1 MPGFVVLGAR
11 NLGGAILD
19 RFLADGWSGAAIV
32 RSEETAEA
40 VRARGAT
47 GIVADVTDREA
58 LRAAL
63 ARAREGLGSIDAVVN
78 AVSLA
83 PPPGP
88 GAPWGGGPAADAP
101 PEAFDA
107 WCAATARLC
116 HSFLALGAEQ
126 LRASGGGTLIQVSNA
141 TSRHAVAG
149 AGLWSAGQQAAR
161 AITQAA
167 ALELRDEGIHACFLI
182 AGAPIDSPKS
192 RPRMEA
198 DGVPV
203 EAALDMGEIAKAVAY
218 LVSQGPR
225 GQSYVLDL
233 SAAQAGWI
241 P

>member
-1 MPGFVVLGAR
+1 MPGLVVLGAR

-19 RFLADGWSGAAIV
+19 RFVADGWDVAAIV
-32 RSEETAEA
+32 RSEETAAA
-40 VRARGAT
+40 VRERGGT
-47 GIVADVTDREA
+47 GIVADVTDP
-58 LRAAL
+58 AAL
-63 ARAREGLGSIDAVVN
+63 DAALGEAEAALGSLDALVN

-88 GAPWGGGPAADAP
+88 GAPWGGGPVADSS
-101 PEAFDA
+101 PEAFDV

-116 HSFLALGAEQ
+116 HSFLSLGARR
-126 LRASGGGTLIQVSNA
+126 LRSSGGGTLVQVSNA
-141 TSRHAVAG
+141 MSRHVAPG
-149 AGLWSAGQQAAR
+149 AGLWGAAQQASR

-198 DGVPV
+198 DGVPL
-203 EAALDMGEIAKAVAY
+203 EGSLDMAEIAGAVAY

-233 SAAQAGWI
+233 SAQQARWI

>member
-1 MPGFVVLGAR
+1 MPGLVVLGAR
-11 NLGGAILD
+11 NLGGAIVD
-19 RFLADGWSGAAIV
+19 RFLADGWAAAAIV
-32 RSEETAEA
+32 RSEETRAA
-40 VRARGAT
+40 VDARGAT
-47 GIVADVTDREA
+47 GIVADVTDRDA

-63 ARAREGLGSIDAVVN
+63 AQARGALGSVDAVVN

-88 GAPWGGGPAADAP
+88 GAPWGGGPVADAP
-101 PEAFDA
+101 AAAFDA

-141 TSRHAVAG
+141 TSRHAVKG

-161 AITQAA
+161 AITQVA

-203 EAALDMGEIAKAVAY
+203 AATLEMPAVAAAAAY
-218 LVSQGPR
+218 LASQDGR
-225 GQSYVLDL
+225 GHSYVLDL
-233 SAAQAGWI
+233 TAEQAPWI